1 MKNLFTLLLTIL
13 CSQFILAQSS
23 IKGTVVDQSDKPVD
37 YAEIQLFRP
46 NDTFV
51 KQSFSDETGL
61 FSMEDIAKGDYVLK
75 IFHLGQLVS
84 EQQLAVQSDVDLK
97 NISVKNDQQLDEI
110 VLHAEKRLVERKVDR
125 LVYNTANSI
134 ASQGMDALEALA
146 TTPMV
151 KVQNDKISISGKN
164 NVRIMVDDRML
175 ELQGDAL
182 TNYLRTL
189 RSDDIEKIEVIT
201 TPSAKYE
208 ASGNAGI
215 INIILKKNK
224 RMGVYGTV
232 SSSYSYNN
240 YNSGGSNGS
249 LNYQNKKWSVMLKGN
264 INNSN
269 NSNTNDNTYQDDKR
283 YLGNNSLNES
293 SYKNRGASITTNYQL
308 TDNAVIGG
316 SYNYTKFSGDPRA
329 FTTSTYKSYP
339 FTATDS
345 IINSVNRSYTKN
357 NYHTANLFFDQ
368 KLDTL
373 GSKIAI
379 GANYFSN
386 SPDQSFDIKEFDN
399 SSVLR
404 RYNTY
409 TNTLKYSVYSLNA
422 DLTYHLPWAEVE
434 FGAKYTTYD
443 NKAQVTYFNIKNGN
457 ATLDPLKSNRFNYT
471 EDNYAA
477 YLSFTK
483 QLTEKWSVKGG
494 MRYEQTEAKGHQLD
508 NNEKFTKS
516 YGKWFPTAYV
526 SFTPNETH
534 SFSFNYSKR
543 INRPYSNVL
552 NPFKYYSNSYTY
564 HQGNPELNPSYTNNY
579 ELSYVYNGAL
589 SVNLN
594 YYHMTDQFDYMNKYV
609 DGVFMSSTYN
619 MLNSD
624 NYGVD
629 ISYNNAI
636 TAWWETNSG
645 LEYIMSSPYYR
656 NEAATQVG
664 LKGNLFDYYSQNT
677 FSVNNAKT
685 LKLLLNWYHQIPHK
699 EDNTRYSSYSSLSF
713 GAKLA
718 LLDKKLNVNMTMQD
732 IFNTGKSN
740 GTSYYKDNVQ
750 SFKNSWNSRRF
761 SISASYT
768 FGNSKNKKAIQEAN
782 FEDKNRSN

>member
-1 MKNLFTLLLTIL
+1 MKKLFTLLLTIL
-13 CSQFILAQSS
+13 CSQIILPQSS
-23 IKGTVVDQSDKPVD
+23 IKGTVLDQTSKPVD
-37 YAEIQLFRP
+37 YAEIQLLQF
-46 NDTFV
+46 DETFV
-51 KQSFSDETGL
+51 KQSFTDETGL
-61 FSMEDIAKGDYVLK
+61 FVIEHVIHGDYILK
-75 IFHLGQLVS
+75 VYYLGNLVN
-84 EQQLAVQSDVDLK
+84 EQKLTINSNIDLK
-97 NISVKNDQQLDEI
+97 NIQIKNEQQLDEI
-110 VLHAEKRLVERKVDR
+110 VLTAEKRLVERKVDR
-125 LVYNTANSI
+125 LVYNTANSV

-232 SSSYSYNN
+232 SSNYSHNN
-240 YNSGGSNGS
+240 YNSGGGNGS

-269 NSNTNDNTYQDDKR
+269 NANTNDNTYLDDKR
-283 YLGNNSLNES
+283 YLGNKSLNES

-339 FTATDS
+339 FAETDS
-345 IINSVNRSYTKN
+345 IINSVNQSYTKN

-386 SPDQSFDIKEFDN
+386 SPDQSFDIKEYDAN
-399 SSVLR
+399 SILN

-409 TNTLKYSVYSLNA
+409 TNTLKYNVYSINA
-422 DLTYHLPWAEVE
+422 DLNYHLPWAEIE

-443 NKAQVTYFNIKNGN
+443 NKAQVIYFNIKEGN
-457 ATLDPLKSNRFNYT
+457 TLLDPRRSNRFTYT
-471 EDNYAA
+471 EDNYAG
-477 YLSFTK
+477 YVSLTKKLSY
-483 QLTEKWSVKGG
+483 KWNVKGG
-494 MRYEQTEAKGHQLD
+494 MRYEQTEAKGDLLD
-508 NNEKFTKS
+508 TNEQFTKS
-516 YGKWFPTAYV
+516 YGKWFPTAYI

-579 ELSYVYNGAL
+579 ELSYVFNGAL

-624 NYGVD
+624 NYGID

-636 TAWWETNSG
+636 TAWWETNTG
-645 LEYIMSSPYYR
+645 LEYILSSPYYR
-656 NEAATQVG
+656 NAEATQIG

-677 FSVNNAKT
+677 FSVNSSKT

-699 EDNTRYSSYSSLSF
+699 EDNTKYGSYSSLTL

-718 LLDKKLNVNMTMQD
+718 LLDKKLNININMQD
-732 IFNTGKSN
+732 IFNTGKSR
-740 GTSYYKDNVQ
+740 GTSYYKDNLQ
-750 SFKNSWNSRRF
+750 TFSNSWNSRRF

-768 FGNSKNKKAIQEAN
+768 FGNSKNKKAIKEAN

>member
-1 MKNLFTLLLTIL
+1 MKKLFTLLLTIL
-13 CSQFILAQSS
+13 CSQIILAQSS
-23 IKGTVVDQSDKPVD
+23 IKGTVLDQVNKPMD
-37 YAEIQLFRP
+37 YAEIQLLHP
-46 NDTFV
+46 DETFV
-51 KQSFSDETGL
+51 KQSFTNEAGL
-61 FSMEDIAKGDYVLK
+61 FTIENVVNGNYIFK
-75 IFHLGQLVS
+75 IYYLGHLVN
-84 EQQLAVQSDVDLK
+84 EQKLEVNSNVDLK
-97 NISVKNDQQLDEI
+97 NILIKNEQQLDEI
-110 VLHAEKRLVERKVDR
+110 VLTAEKRLVERKVDR
-125 LVYNTANSI
+125 LVYNTANSV

-151 KVQNDKISISGKN
+151 KVQNDKISISGKS

-215 INIILKKNK
+215 INIVLKKNK
-224 RMGVYGTV
+224 RMGMYGTV
-232 SSSYSYNN
+232 SSNYAYNN
-240 YNSGGSNGS
+240 YNTVGSNGS

-269 NSNTNDNTYQDDKR
+269 SANTNNNTYKDDKR
-283 YLGNNSLNES
+283 SLDNHSENNQI
-293 SYKNRGASITTNYQL
+293 YKNRGASLTTNYQL

-316 SYNYTKFSGDPRA
+316 SYNYTRSTGEPSA
-329 FTTSTYKSYP
+329 ITTSTYKSHP
-339 FTATDS
+339 FAVTDS
-345 IINSVNRSYTKN
+345 IINSVNQSDTKN

-373 GSKIAI
+373 GSKLAI

-386 SPDQSFDIKEFDN
+386 SPDQYFDIKEYDN
-399 SSVLR
+399 SSILR

-409 TNTLKYSVYSLNA
+409 TNTLKYSVYSVNA
-422 DLTYHLPWAEVE
+422 DLNYHFSWADVE
-434 FGAKYTTYD
+434 LGTKYTTYD
-443 NKAQVTYFNIKNGN
+443 NKAQVVYFNIKDGN
-457 ATLDPLKSNRFNYT
+457 ALLDPLKSNRFNYT
-471 EDNYAA
+471 EDNYAG
-477 YLSFTK
+477 YISLTKKLSD
-483 QLTEKWSVKGG
+483 KWSVKGG
-494 MRYEQTEAKGHQLD
+494 MRYEQTEAKGHLLD
-508 NNEKFTKS
+508 TDEKFTKS
-516 YGKWFPTAYV
+516 YGKWFPTAYI
-526 SFTPNETH
+526 SYTPNETH
-534 SFSFNYSKR
+534 TFSFNYSKR
-543 INRPYSNVL
+543 INRPYSNAL

-579 ELSYVYNGAL
+579 ELSYVFKGAL

-594 YYHMTDQFDYMNKYV
+594 YYHMTDQFDYMNRYV
-609 DGVFMSSTYN
+609 DGVFVSSTYN

-624 NYGVD
+624 NYGIDV
-629 ISYNNAI
+629 SYNNVI
-636 TAWWETNSG
+636 TAWWETNTG
-645 LEYIMSSPYYR
+645 LEYIQSSPYYR
-656 NEAATQVG
+656 NANATQIG
-664 LKGNLFDYYSQNT
+664 FKGNLFDYYSQNT
-677 FSVNNAKT
+677 FSVNSSKT

-699 EDNTRYSSYSSLSF
+699 EDNTQYSSYSSLTL

-718 LLDKKLNVNMTMQD
+718 LLDKKLNINVNMQD

-740 GTSYYKDNVQ
+740 GTSYYKENVQ
-750 SFKNSWNSRRF
+750 TFSNSWNSRRF

-768 FGNSKNKKAIQEAN
+768 FGNSKNKKDIKEAV

>member
-1 MKNLFTLLLTIL
+1 MKKLFTLLLTIL
-13 CSQFILAQSS
+13 CSQIILAQSS
-23 IKGTVVDQSDKPVD
+23 IKGTVLDQVNKPMD
-37 YAEIQLFRP
+37 YAEIQLLHP
-46 NDTFV
+46 DETFV
-51 KQSFSDETGL
+51 KQSFTNEAGL
-61 FSMEDIAKGDYVLK
+61 FTIENVVNGNYIFK
-75 IFHLGQLVS
+75 IYYLGNLVN
-84 EQQLAVQSDVDLK
+84 EQKLEVNSNVDLK
-97 NISVKNDQQLDEI
+97 NILIKNEQQLDEI
-110 VLHAEKRLVERKVDR
+110 VLTAEKRLVERKVDR
-125 LVYNTANSI
+125 LVYNTANSV

-151 KVQNDKISISGKN
+151 KVQNDKVSIAGKN
-164 NVRIMVDDRML
+164 NVRIMVDDKML

-232 SSSYSYNN
+232 SSNYAYNN
-240 YNSGGSNGS
+240 FISAGVNGS
-249 LNYQNKKWSVMLKGN
+249 LNYQNKKWSVMMKGN
-264 INNSN
+264 LSN
-269 NSNTNDNTYQDDKR
+269 GAYGNTNNNTYLDKDR
-283 YLGNNSLNES
+283 YLENRSINES
-293 SYKNRGASITTNYQL
+293 VYKNRGGSITTNYQL

-316 SYNYTKFSGDPRA
+316 SYNFTQSNSDPSATTKSI
-329 FTTSTYKSYP
+329 YKSKP
-339 FTATDS
+339 FTVTDS
-345 IINSVNRSYTKN
+345 IISSVNQSISKN
-357 NYHTANLFFDQ
+357 QYHTANLFFDQ

-373 GSKIAI
+373 GSKLSL

-386 SPDQSFDIKEFDN
+386 APDQSFNIRDYNATSSIKN
-399 SSVLR
+399 H
-404 RYNTY
+404 NTY
-409 TNTLKYSVYSLNA
+409 TNTLNYNVYSVNA
-422 DLTYHLPWAEVE
+422 DLNYHFSWAEVE
-434 FGAKYTTYD
+434 VGAKFTTYD
-443 NKAQVTYFNIKNGN
+443 NKAKVAYFNIKNDLI
-457 ATLDPLKSNRFNYT
+457 TLDPRKSNRFNYS
-471 EDNYAA
+471 EDNYAG
-477 YLSFTK
+477 YVSLTKKLSD
-483 QLTEKWSVKGG
+483 KWNVKGG
-494 MRYEQTEAKGHQLD
+494 MRYEQTEAKGDQLD
-508 NNEKFTKS
+508 TNEQFTKS

-534 SFSFNYSKR
+534 TFSFNYSKR
-543 INRPYSNVL
+543 INRPYSNTL

-579 ELSYVYNGAL
+579 ELSYVFNGAL

-594 YYHMTDQFDYMNKYV
+594 YYHMTDSFDYMNSYK
-609 DGVFMSSTYN
+609 DGIFSSSTYN

-629 ISYNNAI
+629 MSYNNTI
-636 TAWWETNSG
+636 TTWWETNTG
-645 LEYIMSSPYYR
+645 LEYIISAPYYR
-656 NEAATQVG
+656 NANATQIG
-664 LKGNLFDYYSQNT
+664 QQGHLFDYYSQNT
-677 FSVNNAKT
+677 FSVNSSKT

-699 EDNTRYSSYSSLSF
+699 EDNTQYSSYSSLTL

-718 LLDKKLNVNMTMQD
+718 LLDKKLNINVNMQD

-740 GTSYYKDNVQ
+740 GTSYYKENVQ
-750 SFKNSWNSRRF
+750 TFQNSWNSRRF

-768 FGNSKNKKAIQEAN
+768 FGNSKNKKAIKEAD